1 MSTSN
6 FFIKPKI
13 SVNSGLYIASKLPIL
28 RAHFEP
34 FKNAY
39 LEDGLCNKGLLLA
52 EIKLSETKSAIVAN
66 THMQAPTGGCR
77 IKASKARSKQWDE
90 LLQIIDQFKN
100 GAQNEIV
107 LETVM
112 GKFFMNL
119 FVVKKV

>member
-1 MSTSN
+1 
-6 FFIKPKI
+6 
-13 SVNSGLYIASKLPIL
+13 
-28 RAHFEP
+28 
-34 FKNAY
+34 
-39 LEDGLCNKGLLLA
+39 
-52 EIKLSETKSAIVAN
+52 
-66 THMQAPTGGCR
+66 MQAPTGGCR